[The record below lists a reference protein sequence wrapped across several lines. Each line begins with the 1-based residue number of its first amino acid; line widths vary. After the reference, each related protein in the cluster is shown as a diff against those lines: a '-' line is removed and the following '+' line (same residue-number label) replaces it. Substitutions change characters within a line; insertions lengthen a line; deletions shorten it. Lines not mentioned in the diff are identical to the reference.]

1 MATNRIHIDAPPDAV
16 FDVLC
21 DAASYAIWVVGSKR
35 IRGVDPDWPAVGSK
49 FHHTVGV
56 GPLSDSDTTI
66 VLELQRPSRMVLE
79 ARVWPFGTAEI
90 AFDLVPS
97 SGGTDVTREEWPRRG
112 PAKRLDNPLMDR
124 AIWVRNFIGIRRLKA
139 WSEQRFH
146 ATPGVP
152 VERPGNA

>member
-1 MATNRIHIDAPPDAV
+1 MAINRIHIDAPADAV

-21 DAASYAIWVVGSKR
+21 DAASYRIWVVGSKR

-49 FHHTVGV
+49 FHHTVGF
-56 GPLSDSDTTI
+56 GPFTDSDSTI
-66 VLELQRPSRMVLE
+66 VLEMQRPSRLVLE

-97 SGGTDVTREEWPRRG
+97 GGGTDVALEETPRRG
-112 PAKRLDNPLMDR
+112 PVKRLESSVLDQL
-124 AIWVRNFIGIRRLKA
+124 IWVRNAVGLRRLRA
-139 WSEQRFH
+139 WSEQRHH

-152 VERPGNA
+152 VEPPGA